1 MQFVHC
7 VAFVLFSETVLW
19 VMELK
24 ISVGSVLW
32 SGHSHAWIDLVD
44 VSSSICHDTMGKPLD
59 SESITTANIY
69 PMDCSPPDTS
79 VHGVSQARILESVA
93 ISSSKGSSQPRDQ
106 TLVSYVSCIGRQIL
120 YH

>member
-44 VSSSICHDTMGKPLD
+44 VSSSICHDTMGKSLD

-93 ISSSKGSSQPRDQ
+93 ISFSRGS
-106 TLVSYVSCIGRQIL
+106 Y
-120 YH
+120 